1 MLGTYIIRQMP
12 EPKFWARYRAVRQ
25 TARWLNRQLV
35 YWQRHASPEAFEYG
49 DDVTPEAIAQLRAEA
64 DEILSKGE
72 WTTIEGYVG
81 VNKQT
86 PRVG

>member
-1 MLGTYIIRQMP
+1 MSSKLRKRVGG
-12 EPKFWARYRAVRQ
+12 ARGGSDLRETQ
-25 TARWLNRQLV
+25 CP
-35 YWQRHASPEAFEYG
+35 PEAYEYD